1 MGPEAARWG
10 GIWLDVLRGFGDPF
24 ESRLERQAGVKG
36 SSGLLDSADNPDGSH
51 GRAQRRSPRA
61 PRRAGQRSPVIRR
74 YASSSDVL

>member
-24 ESRLERQAGVKG
+24 ESLPERQAGVKG
-36 SSGLLDSADNPDGSH
+36 SSGLLDGADGPH
-51 GRAQRRSPRA
+51 GAAPRRLPRA

>member
-1 MGPEAARWG
+1 MGPEAARLG

-36 SSGLLDSADNPDGSH
+36 SSGLLDSADNPDGSR
-51 GRAQRRSPRA
+51 GA